1 MILGGCVT
9 NLEFLRFTFVWPPS
23 KVAKIRY
30 LYLKSNAHTKL
41 KIMKINLLLSF
52 SLVMLLTT
60 ALSAQYNVV
69 QETERNMSFGSR
81 PCFRLDFAKAD
92 ANLVENN
99 WKDYVKTN
107 FKGKLKSDKKTDE
120 LFATNLKSSMLGDDP
135 FGVYSTIEKTANGAV
150 LTVWFDMGTYFLSRR
165 ESSGKTDEV
174 SRSLKTFY
182 YDVRRAQIGK
192 EIKDQEG
199 KLKDLETKQ
208 KKMARENEQL
218 RKDIELYKI
227 KIKKAEDD
235 IVKNEKDQE
244 TNILDTEAQRRS
256 IDESKRRLENVEN
269 ERN

>member
-1 MILGGCVT
+1 
-9 NLEFLRFTFVWPPS
+9 
-23 KVAKIRY
+23 
-30 LYLKSNAHTKL
+30 
-41 KIMKINLLLSF
+41 MKIKLLFSLLIALSF
-52 SLVMLLTT
+52 ATT
-60 ALSAQYNVV
+60 LSAQYNVV

-135 FGVYSTIEKTANGAV
+135 FGVYSTIEKTATGAV

-174 SRSLKTFY
+174 KRSLTTFY

-199 KLKDLETKQ
+199 KLKEMDIKQ
-208 KKMARENEQL
+208 KKLTRENDQL
-218 RKDIELYKI
+218 RKDIELFKL

-244 TNILDTEAQRRS
+244 TNILDTEAQRRA